1 MTTAEYEE
9 PKKHEAKKKGGS
21 RQHPLVAGD
30 FGRETGR
37 VANWTGKKEPQDGS
51 IAIPSLLADQEPNIF
66 QQVHPRKGEATSRLA
81 AKDLAF
87 ISWCLHVRS
96 RPANQGGSAALS
108 DLPHRAILGLGSLF
122 LRLFSTSKPSFTGV
136 PASRQWSFEAVSRAG
151 KQRAA
156 CQHDENQP
164 VAPSSPWLNA
174 FHGMHHACLV
184 GLVRLGPFHW
194 PGQTPAVQLEPT
206 RGALDRDDAG
216 QE

>member
-1 MTTAEYEE
+1 MKN
-9 PKKHEAKKKGGS
+9 PKKRSEEERGIKATPS
-21 RQHPLVAGD
+21 RSRRLWTRDWGELP
-30 FGRETGR
+30 TGQER
-37 VANWTGKKEPQDGS
+37 KVPQEGS
-51 IAIPSLLADQEPNIF
+51 IAIPSLLADREPNIF

-81 AKDLAF
+81 AKPLAF

-96 RPANQGGSAALS
+96 RAANQGGSAALS

-122 LRLFSTSKPSFTGV
+122 LCLFSTSEPSFTGV
-136 PASRQWSFEAVSRAG
+136 PASRQSSFEAVSRAG

-156 CQHDENQP
+156 CKQEENHLI
-164 VAPSSPWLNA
+164 APPSPWLNA

-194 PGQTPAVQLEPT
+194 HRHQQLSWNPPAV
-206 RGALDRDDAG
+206 RGIEMARE